1 MEAQFILF
9 EFSNIIRRD
18 LIWTRLNN
26 RYLLEVHSQDSS
38 FTTTFKYFI

>member
-26 RYLLEVHSQDSS
+26 RYLKCIHKTLVYH
-38 FTTTFKYFI
+38 YF